1 MGCKLIPGVGG
12 KPGICQLVTYSVTEI
27 IVKGSWIGPGRL
39 HLVSHVNAPV
49 AARAAHHR
57 RPNAALRLRVAQ
69 LSSGRLSGGFQ
80 GAGSSAAPP
89 TCGRAV
95 RLAAARRRRWRR

>member
-12 KPGICQLVTYSVTEI
+12 KPGICQLVTYNVTEI

-57 RPNAALRLRVAQ
+57 RPTLPYGCVLHNYLQ
-69 LSSGRLSGGFQ
+69 E
-80 GAGSSAAPP
+80 
-89 TCGRAV
+89 GRAGAFRKRALV
-95 RLAAARRRRWRR
+95 PLPRHAVEQCG